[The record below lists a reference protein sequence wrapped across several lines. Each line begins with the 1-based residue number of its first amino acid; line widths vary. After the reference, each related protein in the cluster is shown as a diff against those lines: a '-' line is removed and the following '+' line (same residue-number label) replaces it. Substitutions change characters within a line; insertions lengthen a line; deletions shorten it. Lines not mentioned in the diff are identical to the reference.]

1 MYAIVDIETTG
12 GYASANGI
20 TEIAICI
27 HNGKK
32 IVDKYVTLINP
43 GKEIPVYITALT
55 GISNEMVEN
64 APAFKE
70 VAADIYHLLSG
81 KIFVAHNVNFDYSFV
96 RYHLASAGYEL
107 NCSKL
112 CTVRLSRKI
121 YPGLHSYSLGKI
133 CQHLGIE
140 NKSHHRAMGDAEATT
155 KLFSLLL
162 QNDNENHITK
172 ALKQSSKEQVLP
184 ANLQKSDVDNLPA
197 APGVY
202 YFHDQAGKIIYVGK
216 AKNLKKRVASHFS
229 GNNPGHQRQEFLKSI
244 FKISFQLCGTE
255 LIAFVL
261 EAVEIKR
268 LWPKYNRSLKRF
280 EHAFGIYVYEDQRG
294 YLRLAV
300 DKHHK
305 NMNSVYTCNTL
316 AEGRNLLIQMIETFE
331 LCPKLCF
338 VQTNIGACTGVNKDS
353 CACNGVET
361 ADDYN
366 RKVNAAIDKFNEVL
380 PTFAIRDAG
389 RTDDEHSCL
398 LVEKGKFYGMGYIS
412 HYFDVDNLQQLKSH
426 LTPYPGNDYIKGI
439 VAGYATKFPDR
450 KVLFV

>member
-12 GYASANGI
+12 SYASANGI

-32 IVDKYVTLINP
+32 IVDKFSTLINP
-43 GKEIPVYITALT
+43 GREIPVYITALT

-64 APAFKE
+64 APDFNE

-96 RYHLASAGYEL
+96 RHQLASAGYEL
-107 NCSKL
+107 HCNKL

-162 QNDNENHITK
+162 QNDNDNHITK
-172 ALKQSSKEQVLP
+172 ALKQNSKEQVLP

-216 AKNLKKRVASHFS
+216 AKNLKKRVTSHFS

-316 AEGRNLLIQMIETFE
+316 AEGRNLLLQLIETFE

-338 VQTNIGACTGVNKDS
+338 IQNNTGTCTGINS
-353 CACNGVET
+353 ENCACNGKET
-361 ADDYN
+361 VFDYN
-366 RKVNAAIDKFNEVL
+366 NKVNAAIEKLNEVL
-380 PTFAIRDAG
+380 PTYAIRDVG
-389 RTDDEHSCL
+389 RTDDEHSCV
-398 LVEKGKFYGMGYIS
+398 LVEKGKFYGFGYIS
-412 HYFDVDNLQQLKSH
+412 HYFAIDNLQQLKPF
-426 LTPYPGNDYIKGI
+426 LTPYPNNDYIRGLVSGFASKNP
-439 VAGYATKFPDR
+439 KS
-450 KVLFV
+450 KVLLF